1 VEGGVDIIND
11 TKSTFENIVT
21 SVDTMSRVNEI
32 IHSAVD
38 EQVGAIH
45 NINESTQ
52 MIASG
57 VEESS
62 SALQEVASTISSLQ
76 IQADELKMLVNKF
89 KI

>member
-1 VEGGVDIIND
+1 
-11 TKSTFENIVT
+11 
-21 SVDTMSRVNEI
+21 MSRVNEI
-32 IHSAVD
+32 IQSAVE